1 MTSEQARLIAH
12 FQKQLK
18 DLIRAANSSGVVL
31 SIENHPIHPPAMGR
45 TIMVPLARPAR
56 GHY

>member
-1 MTSEQARLIAH
+1 MKNEQQRIVAH
-12 FQKQLK
+12 FQKHLE
-18 DLIRAANSSGVVL
+18 DIVRAANSSGVVL